1 MDLDKL
7 LEVVEAMNREGV
19 EYILFGGAAVNLHG
33 IFRVTEDY
41 DFFVRPEPANVMRLK
56 RALRNLWPD
65 PAIEDIQDDDMVR
78 EYPSVCY
85 GPPDED
91 FTIDFVSRLGEMF
104 EYDDLDAEVHEVKGV
119 RVRLATPATLV
130 RMKRDTV
137 RYKDHEDAGKL
148 RVKFNLPEDCCPS
161 GSSERSKLGRLR
173 SRTRG

>member
-7 LEVVEAMNREGV
+7 LMLVAALNREGV
-19 EYILFGGAAVNLHG
+19 EYVLFGGAAVNLHG

-41 DFFVRPEPANVMRLK
+41 DFFVRPEPENIIRIK
-56 RALRNLWPD
+56 RALRSLWDD
-65 PAIEDIQDDDMVR
+65 PAIEEIHDDDMVG

-104 EYDDLDAEVHEVKGV
+104 QYDDLEAEIHDVKGV
-119 RVRLATPATLV
+119 RVRIATPSTLV

-137 RYKDHEDAGKL
+137 RYKDHEDAAKL
-148 RVKFNLPEDCCPS
+148 RTKFNLPEA
-161 GSSERSKLGRLR
+161 
-173 SRTRG
+173 